1 MSAWLVV
8 ALLALG
14 ATSGLLAGLFG
25 IGGGI
30 VMVPLMTTLLIA
42 ADVDPAVIMKVAIA
56 TSLTT
61 ILFTSAASVREHH
74 RHGAVRWD
82 VFRVMAPGIVVGA
95 YGGAQFAASMRGHW
109 LALLFAMF
117 VVATATQ
124 VLLHRPRTLV
134 VGEARPVLSRPLLLS
149 GGVTVGALSALLGGG
164 GGFATVPFLLRIGVP
179 LRETVATSSACGL
192 PIAVAGALG
201 YMVAGWN
208 TPLPGPSLGFVYLPA
223 ALLMALTSMLTAPLG
238 ARMSHRM
245 PPVMLRNSFAALLYA
260 LAIMMFWKAWRYAA

>member
-1 MSAWLVV
+1 MIV

-14 ATSGLLAGLFG
+14 AASGLLAGLFG

-30 VMVPLMTTLLIA
+30 VMVPLMTTLLITA
-42 ADVDPAVIMKVAIA
+42 GVDPAVIMKVAIA

-61 ILFTSAASVREHH
+61 ILFTSAASVRAHH

-82 VFRVMAPGIVVGA
+82 VFRMMSPGIVVGA
-95 YGGAQFAASMRGHW
+95 FGGAQLAAAMRGRW
-109 LALLFAMF
+109 LALLFALF

-124 VLLHRPRTLV
+124 VLLHRPRKPEGGDTRRV
-134 VGEARPVLSRPLLLS
+134 PARSLLLS
-149 GGVTVGALSALLGGG
+149 GGIAVGGLSALLGGG

-192 PIAVAGALG
+192 PIAVAGAFG

-223 ALLMALTSMLTAPLG
+223 ALLMAMTSVLTAPLG
-238 ARMSHRM
+238 AKMSHAM
-245 PPVMLRNSFAALLYA
+245 PPALLRNTFAALLYG
-260 LAIMMFWKAWRYAA
+260 LAMMMLWKAWRYAA